1 MTRPLRQ
8 AAEMFFSYIC
18 HLFMYQEMDIVYC
31 ELALRWSLPVI
42 EPLNILYLAMDVV
55 RAHCV
60 KCQR

>member
-1 MTRPLRQ
+1 
-8 AAEMFFSYIC
+8 
-18 HLFMYQEMDIVYC
+18 MYQEMDIVYC